1 MHIEAVVKQGL
12 HVRFIVYFGIDTG
25 DLRAQI
31 LLGGLFMIPH
41 AHAGAIARSRN
52 LNLGVFRELGYLF
65 GVEGKQNLI
74 QGDNGKALLIRADK
88 KAAVGGF
95 LGLRRDGAV
104 DHGLSLTQLI
114 DCGDRDG
121 GLKILWRHGNEWRV
135 DGLHGIMLRPVIR
148 GLSLGHRQ

>member
-41 AHAGAIARSRN
+41 AHAGAIARSGN
-52 LNLGVFRELGYLF
+52 LNLGVLRELGYLF

-74 QGDNGKALLIRADK
+74 QGDNGKALLIRADEK
-88 KAAVGGF
+88 TAVGGLF
-95 LGLRRDGAV
+95 
-104 DHGLSLTQLI
+104 
-114 DCGDRDG
+114 
-121 GLKILWRHGNEWRV
+121 
-135 DGLHGIMLRPVIR
+135 
-148 GLSLGHRQ
+148 